1 MSYPQGNFYP
11 QSNIYPQGNFYPSG
25 SFGHPQGSVGYHPQ
39 GIFGQ
44 GTFGQGIFGGYPQ
57 QPFGLAQGPFAQGP
71 TQQTFGFTQ
80 GQMQQP
86 FGFPQGPTQQ
96 AFGFPQGPTQFGQA
110 PTQFGQLPAQLSIPT
125 QLTNWGAAGANG
137 VANGALSTA
146 SLSQQPQH
154 QLLLQLAQY
163 HYFVAQQLTQLAT
176 QQAILNPAGP
186 YAGQFLPGQ
195 MAANFVPGITM
206 H

>member
-1 MSYPQGNFYP
+1 MSYPQGNFFP
-11 QSNIYPQGNFYPSG
+11 QSNIYPQGNF
-25 SFGHPQGSVGYHPQ
+25 GSVGYPH
-39 GIFGQ
+39 GII
-44 GTFGQGIFGGYPQ
+44 GQGIFGGYPQ
-57 QPFGLAQGPFAQGP
+57 QPFGLSQGPQQPFGFAQGP
-71 TQQTFGFTQ
+71 TQQ
-80 GQMQQP
+80 P
-86 FGFPQGPTQQ
+86 FGQP
-96 AFGFPQGPTQFGQA
+96 
-110 PTQFGQLPAQLSIPT
+110 FGQLPQQLS
-125 QLTNWGAAGANG
+125 NWGAAGPNG
-137 VANGALSTA
+137 VTNAGALSTPP
-146 SLSQQPQH
+146 LSQQPQH